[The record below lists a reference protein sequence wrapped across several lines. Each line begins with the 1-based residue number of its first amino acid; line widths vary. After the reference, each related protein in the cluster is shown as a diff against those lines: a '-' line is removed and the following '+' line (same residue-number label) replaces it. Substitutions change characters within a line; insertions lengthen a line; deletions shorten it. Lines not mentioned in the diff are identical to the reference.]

1 MGTSTSSST
10 SALSNN
16 SNNSNT
22 NNVNRTC
29 SGAISRAMERLS
41 ASQPASIT
49 AQSAPT
55 NSDRNVVNN
64 PMEDKESDGDK
75 NGSSDTTY
83 NNSVMRR
90 QSSPMVRPSSS

>member
-1 MGTSTSSST
+1 
-10 SALSNN
+10 
-16 SNNSNT
+16 
-22 NNVNRTC
+22 
-29 SGAISRAMERLS
+29 MERLS

-64 PMEDKESDGDK
+64 LMEDRESDGDK
-75 NGSSDTTY
+75 NGSSDNTY